1 MSLFRCPVCKSE
13 LFEKEN
19 SYVCSSGHTFDKAKQ
34 GYVNLLLANK
44 KHSECPGDSKEMVL
58 SRRSFLESGKYDVFS
73 NKLNEIIGE
82 ISVDSQKLS
91 ILDCGCGEGYYD
103 GRLTEYL
110 EKLKI
115 NYALFGFD
123 ISKEAVRFS
132 AGKYKNLSLAVAS
145 CFDMP
150 VRSNSFDLAINI
162 FSPMVEAEL
171 FRVLK
176 TGGYLIYAVPGRE
189 HLMGLKK
196 VVYKETY
203 ENEEKDTEYNGF
215 EFIKRVSVKDNI
227 TVSGEEAV
235 NLFKMTPYYYKTEQ
249 NACDKILNA
258 GEINTD
264 IHFDF
269 LIYRKV
275 ERK

>member
-115 NYALFGFD
+115 NYELFGFD

-150 VRSNSFDLAINI
+150 VLSNSFDLAINI

-171 FRVLK
+171 LRVLK
-176 TGGYLIYAVPGRE
+176 PNGYLIYAVPGRE

>member
-1 MSLFRCPVCKSE
+1 MSLFRCPVCKNE

-34 GYVNLLLANK
+34 GYVNLLMANK
-44 KHSECPGDSKEMVL
+44 RHSATPGDSKEMVL

-82 ISVDSQKLS
+82 IFGGSQKLS

-115 NYALFGFD
+115 NYKLFGFD

-132 AGKYKNLSLAVAS
+132 AGKYKDLHLAVAS

-150 VRSNSFDLAINI
+150 VLSNSFDLVVNI

-171 FRVLK
+171 LRVLK

-235 NLFKMTPYYYKTEQ
+235 NLFKMTPYYYKTEK

-258 GEINTD
+258 GEINTE

-269 LIYRKV
+269 LVYKKAR
-275 ERK
+275 EL